1 MSVTKKTIPFKRS
14 FRYMK
19 LNSIILTLMMLAS
32 NMVISQQSDS
42 LFIRKVYTEAL
53 TRSECYENLRYLC
66 TKIGGRL
73 SGSVQAEQAVNYT
86 YAIMQKYGF
95 DSVYLQEV
103 MVPHW
108 VRGTKEVAWVTKG
121 NTRKQMRICALGNS
135 IGTGPNGIEGQVVE
149 VRNFEELAK
158 LGKQYISGKIVF
170 FNRPMNPEYIQTGRA
185 YGEAGN
191 QRGQGPIEAAK
202 YGAIGVIVRSLTL
215 ANDTNPHTGMTNY
228 VDSIPKIPACAIS
241 TTDADELSMLLKLKS
256 AGNVTFYFKQTCE
269 QLPDVKSYN
278 IIAELKGTTFPE
290 EIIVVGGHLDSWDN
304 GEGAHDDGA
313 GVVQSMEALRLLRN
327 LGYKPKRTIRCV
339 LFMNEENGV
348 KGGIEYAG
356 LAKTQK
362 HIAAIESDAG
372 GFTPRGFGVSDT
384 SACAALQRFLP
395 LLKPYDIDYIKQG
408 GGGTDIGPL
417 RKHGCV
423 LIGYIPDSQRYF
435 DYHHTAIDTFDK
447 VNKRELE
454 LGAAAI
460 SSLVYF
466 ISEYGLQ

>member
-1 MSVTKKTIPFKRS
+1 MKFQTVLLILATITS
-14 FRYMK
+14 QVGYSQT
-19 LNSIILTLMMLAS
+19 NDSI
-32 NMVISQQSDS
+32 
-42 LFIRKVYTEAL
+42 FIRKLYSEAL
-53 TRSECYENLRYLC
+53 TKGECYQNLRYLC
-66 TKIGGRL
+66 TQIGGRL
-73 SGSVQAEQAVNYT
+73 SGSPQAEQAVTYT
-86 YAIMQKYGF
+86 YNLMKNNGF
-95 DSVYLQEV
+95 DTVYLQQV

-108 VRGTKEVAWVTKG
+108 VRGEKETAWVTKG
-121 NTRKQMRICALGNS
+121 KEQKRMRVCALGNS
-135 IGTGPNGIEGQVVE
+135 VGTGPNGIEAPVVE
-149 VRNFEELAK
+149 VRNFDELAK
-158 LGKQYISGKIVF
+158 LGRTYISGKIVF

-241 TTDADELSMLLKLKS
+241 TVDADELSMLLKLKS
-256 AGNVTFYFKQTCE
+256 AGSVTFYFRQTC
-269 QLPDVKSYN
+269 QQYPDVLSYN
-278 IIAELKGTTFPE
+278 VIGELKGTMNPE

-304 GEGAHDDGA
+304 GQGAHDDGA
-313 GVVQSMEALRLLRN
+313 GVVQSIEALRLLQKS
-327 LGYKPKRTIRCV
+327 GYKPKRTIRCV

-348 KGGIEYAG
+348 RGGIEYAT

-362 HIAAIESDAG
+362 HLAAIESDAG

-384 SACAALQRFLP
+384 SACLALQQFVP

-447 VNKRELE
+447 INKRELE

-460 SSLVYF
+460 SSLAYI
-466 ISEYGLQ
+466 ISEYGIK